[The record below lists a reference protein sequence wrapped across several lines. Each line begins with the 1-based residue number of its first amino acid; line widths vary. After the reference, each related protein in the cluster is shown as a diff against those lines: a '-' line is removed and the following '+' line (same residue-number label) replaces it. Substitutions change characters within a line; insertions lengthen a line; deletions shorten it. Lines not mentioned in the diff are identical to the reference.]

1 MIWKRNNKQAY
12 RLPKSKEQKYSYFIN
27 RKYAVELW
35 CTKAKESKK
44 KACRAKQTPF
54 FRSFLPSFL
63 FSSLEYVS
71 WQCSGL
77 VRITFFWNIHIKC
90 EAGAA
95 RVNCEG
101 KPTAFMLLFFFLAVA
116 LISCIQTFL
125 FVVVLFS
132 FSIQC
137 LFHFSPLNIFIL
149 IDRLEKPKIGT
160 SSRNT

>member
-101 KPTAFMLLFFFLAVA
+101 KPTAFMLLFFSSPSHSSHAFKHFFLLLFCFLFRFNAFF
-116 LISCIQTFL
+116 IFHRWTFL
-125 FVVVLFS
+125 FW
-132 FSIQC
+132 
-137 LFHFSPLNIFIL
+137 L
-149 IDRLEKPKIGT
+149 IAWKNQK
-160 SSRNT
+160 